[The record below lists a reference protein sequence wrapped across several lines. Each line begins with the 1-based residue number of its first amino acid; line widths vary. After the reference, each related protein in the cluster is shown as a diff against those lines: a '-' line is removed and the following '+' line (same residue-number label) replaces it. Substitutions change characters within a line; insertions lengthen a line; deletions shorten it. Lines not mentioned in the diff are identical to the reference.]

1 MLIILEGPDGSGKS
15 TLAKQFE
22 DAGYTKIYQ
31 PRGTAFSFEK
41 MLLLSNSTDV
51 VFDRW
56 GVTTW
61 VYRLLDNEPL
71 DRIDF
76 SMREMHMVFNNSIIV
91 YCTNKDAFENSIA
104 RGETNVTTK
113 EKAIKLRQLYDF
125 VIGTI
130 RLYEMADVIEY
141 DFAKNTFKELTEKI
155 NKLQRR

>member
-22 DAGYTKIYQ
+22 EAGYQKIYQ
-31 PRGTAFSFEK
+31 PRGVAFSFKK
-41 MLLLSNSTDV
+41 MLSLSDATDV

-76 SMREMHMVFNNSIIV
+76 TMSEMRRIFDNSIIV
-91 YCTNKDAFENSIA
+91 YCTNKDAFENSMA
-104 RGETNVTTK
+104 RGETNVTTSK
-113 EKAIKLRQLYDF
+113 KALKLRQLYDF

-130 RLYEMADVIEY
+130 KLYEMAEVIEY
-141 DFAKNTFKELTEKI
+141 DFAKDTFKELTEKI

>member
-22 DAGYTKIYQ
+22 EAGYQKIYQ
-31 PRGTAFSFEK
+31 PRGVAFSFQK
-41 MLLLSNSTDV
+41 MRELSLSNDNI

-71 DRIDF
+71 DRLDF
-76 SMREMHMVFNNSIIV
+76 TFDQIKAIFLNSVIV
-91 YCTNKDAFENSIA
+91 YCTNKDAFNNSIM
-104 RGETNVTTK
+104 RGETNVTTC
-113 EKAIKLRQLYDF
+113 EKATKLRQLYDF

-130 RLYEMADVIEY
+130 KLYGMSNVIEY
-141 DFAKNTFKELTEKI
+141 DFANSTFEELIEQI
-155 NKLQRR
+155 NKF